1 MCNYYTII
9 TSFFPFI
16 YSSPVIVEFKEK
28 IISYV
33 AVTVRKIHRK
43 SHVELPTTN
52 SLRRSPTSE
61 VTICKSSS
69 GFAQSAQAVPV
80 AKPRS
85 LPAIS
90 NTPVEL
96 QNSFQQ
102 LSTRSVGIRQA
113 APVPSVST
121 AFLNAASPAH
131 QFSSSSAVPTAQF
144 CFSSA
149 APVHRLSSSTAA
161 PTTQFG
167 LSIAAPVQ
175 LTAAPTTLSTA
186 ALVPQF
192 AFSTAAPVPQVDS
205 CTAVDIAP
213 LSFKIT
219 DVNLKLGSSMQ

>member
-1 MCNYYTII
+1 M
-9 TSFFPFI
+9 
-16 YSSPVIVEFKEK
+16 
-28 IISYV
+28 
-33 AVTVRKIHRK
+33 TVRKIHRK
-43 SHVELPTTN
+43 SHIESPTTN
-52 SLRRSPTSE
+52 TISSLQQSPTSE
-61 VTICKSSS
+61 NTMCKSSS

-96 QNSFQQ
+96 QNLFQQ
-102 LSTRSVGIRQA
+102 LSTRALGVGIHQA

-131 QFSSSSAVPTAQF
+131 QFSSSSAVQTTQF
-144 CFSSA
+144 CFSTA
-149 APVHRLSSSTAA
+149 APVPRLSSSTAA

-192 AFSTAAPVPQVDS
+192 AFSTAAPVPQVNS